1 MHFYCQLDYAHIPY
15 PSPTSPTGTL
25 ANNGCGV
32 CCASMI
38 VEHMTGLDF
47 PPEEA
52 AVLAKA
58 CGAREGFGTNMAI
71 FAPAFSGK
79 FDLHYT
85 AVSDPRLVLEFL
97 EEQNGMAIA
106 NTVGDREG
114 WIGVFSDARHFIAL
128 SGAENGIVAVWDP
141 MLSPGRYDTPGRAG
155 KVCLDGTTAYADFSV
170 IANDC
175 IGKSYYLFWKDPHP
189 KKSLEE
195 LK

>member
-15 PSPTSPTGTL
+15 PSPTSPKGTL
-25 ANNGCGV
+25 ADNGCGV
-32 CCASMI
+32 CCAAMLI
-38 VEHMTGLDF
+38 EHMTGQAF
-47 PPEEA
+47 PPEDA
-52 AVLAKA
+52 AILAKA

-71 FAPAFSGK
+71 FAPAFSRK
-79 FDLHYT
+79 FNLCYT

-97 EEQNGMAIA
+97 EEQGGMVIA
-106 NTVGDREG
+106 NTAGDRAD

-128 SGAENGIVAVWDP
+128 PSAKNGVTAVWDP
-141 MLSPGRYDTPGRAG
+141 MLSPGRYDLPGRAG
-155 KVCLDGTTAYADFSV
+155 KVHLEGTTAYADFSV

-175 IGKSYYLFWKDPHP
+175 REKAYYLFWENPHS